1 MRHPAVSKDSVAV
14 SGRQTADEQVLRSIE
29 LVDKVLPLAPGPG
42 TAKTGSP
49 L

>member
-1 MRHPAVSKDSVAV
+1 M
-14 SGRQTADEQVLRSIE
+14 ADEQVLRSIE
-29 LVDKVLPLAPGPG
+29 PVDAKALPLASGPG